1 MFDSYSSLIAS
12 VGLIYL
18 AIVSWPLAVIDIK
31 QHRLPNKLVL
41 PAFPITLLGQLIS
54 AVIFQ
59 TWQNILIALASAVVM
74 FALTLGINRLGLLGM
89 GDVKLMSAMALGLGW
104 FALWLP
110 IAAMLFTFLAAG
122 LVALGLL
129 VFGKLKLG
137 ASMAL
142 GPYLLAGFFGA
153 ITLGA
158 WS

>member
-18 AIVSWPLAVIDIK
+18 TFVSWPLAVIDIK